1 MILGILLICMN
12 PLDAG
17 SCIPVPNPQTLYATM
32 EECEAEANAVAE
44 VASAQYFVRAFCFET
59 DFFELL

>member
-17 SCIPVPNPQTLYATM
+17 SCIPVPNPQKLYATM
-32 EECEAEANAVAE
+32 KECELEANAAAE
-44 VASAQYFVRAFCFET
+44 GFASQYYVRAFCFET
-59 DFFELL
+59 DYFELL

>member
-1 MILGILLICMN
+1 MILGILLICMS

-17 SCIPVPNPQTLYATM
+17 SCMPIPNAEKLFASM
-32 EECEAEANAVAE
+32 EECREEANAVAE
-44 VASAQYFVRAFCFET
+44 IASQQYFVKAFCFET

>member
-1 MILGILLICMN
+1 MILGVLLICMS
-12 PLDAG
+12 PVDAG
-17 SCIPVPNPQTLYATM
+17 SCMPVPNPEKLFATM

-44 VASAQYFVRAFCFET
+44 MVARQYYVKAFCFET

>member
-1 MILGILLICMN
+1 MILGILLICMS

-17 SCIPVPNPQTLYATM
+17 SCMPIPNAEKLYATM